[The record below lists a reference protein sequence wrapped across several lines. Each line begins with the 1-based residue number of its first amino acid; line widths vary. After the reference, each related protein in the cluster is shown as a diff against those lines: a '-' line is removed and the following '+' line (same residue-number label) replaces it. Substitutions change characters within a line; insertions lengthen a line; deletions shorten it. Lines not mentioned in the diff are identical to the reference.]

1 MTDDDI
7 RSMLHTKAQE
17 ATVSDDAWDKIASRL
32 GRAETPVRHLPRR
45 LALVGVAAA
54 AVAGTLVV
62 ANLPGPSTKVANTT
76 TTRMATSDVSG
87 LDSAVTDWL
96 ATRLPAGVRPGQSR
110 TTLSGDTAQV
120 TFSGGDLATTLFL
133 QRLSGRQG
141 WGVVSA
147 ASDLV
152 LIDNPTYDGRELV
165 ASATAEMDGRM
176 TITYLPAGQAPV
188 DGGTRQVTHTE
199 ANPLGYQIS
208 GADAVTVRVVLV
220 TSEGVTAISEAPAQT
235 RRDPATAVGSMVA
248 VWPATDSAGLAVLQQ
263 DADAGRRP
271 DLLDPQAVAGG
282 FLSELLPRNETPTSF
297 AIGAF
302 QLGDNTS
309 GEVPYSLDGKPA
321 GTVLLRR
328 TGGDR
333 SIWYVTGATSD
344 TLQILTTRREVTH
357 LVADVQTTRAG
368 MLTWTTA
375 PSVPVQAGQKVSIGR
390 PDTPLGNYPV
400 VVRLMNGKRTLAI
413 AAQLG

>member
-1 MTDDDI
+1 V
-7 RSMLHTKAQE
+7 A
-17 ATVSDDAWDKIASRL
+17 DA
-32 GRAETPVRHLPRR
+32 V
-45 LALVGVAAA
+45 
-54 AVAGTLVV
+54 
-62 ANLPGPSTKVANTT
+62 
-76 TTRMATSDVSG
+76 
-87 LDSAVTDWL
+87 
-96 ATRLPAGVRPGQSR
+96 
-110 TTLSGDTAQV
+110 
-120 TFSGGDLATTLFL
+120 
-133 QRLSGRQG
+133 
-141 WGVVSA
+141 
-147 ASDLV
+147 
-152 LIDNPTYDGRELV
+152 
-165 ASATAEMDGRM
+165 AEMDGRM
-176 TITYLPAGQAPV
+176 TITYLPAGQAPI
-188 DGGTRQVTHTE
+188 DGGNRPVTHTE
-199 ANPLGYQIS
+199 QNPLGYEII
-208 GADAVTVRVVLV
+208 GADAVSVRIVLV
-220 TSEGVTAISEAPAQT
+220 TTEGVIAIAEMPAQN

-309 GEVPYSLDGKPA
+309 GEVPYSLDGKPV

-344 TLQILTTRREVTH
+344 TLQILTTRREETH

-368 MLTWTTA
+368 TLTWTTA
-375 PSVPVQAGQKVSIGR
+375 TSIPVQAGQKVSIGR